1 MLVFNNSN
9 QAPSRLKDRDG
20 NPLTWRITKRQDGSH
35 SVEPSDFALQNYLES
50 GTLIV
55 TWDDAMN
62 ACCQAERKIFL
73 ELGKATR
80 KASTMTD
87 IVRRLKLHND
97 SSHADAIDVITEAMT
112 LGRIN
117 SDQFVLMQQQKLF
130 EHRHDK
136 DSMATVMKNIDIEI
150 AAELSK

>member
-1 MLVFNNSN
+1 MLVFNNS
-9 QAPSRLKDRDG
+9 QAKSRLKDRDD
-20 NPLTWRITKRQDGSH
+20 NPLTWRITRRPDGSH
-35 SVEPSDFALQNYLES
+35 SVEPSDFALQNYLDS
-50 GTLIV
+50 GKLIV
-55 TWDDAMN
+55 TWEDAMN

-73 ELGKATR
+73 EASKATR
-80 KASTMTD
+80 KACTMTD
-87 IVRRLKLHND
+87 MARRLKLHQD

-112 LGRIN
+112 MGRIN

-136 DSMATVMKNIDIEI
+136 NFMSTVMKNIDIEI